1 MTLRAG
7 NLVTKLSVFVQAV
20 ANVSGLD
27 RGNWWLGTVD
37 YPTTLGHGSGGMMTN
52 SAISELPAKNLT
64 STRDIHAHRTA
75 RPRKPVS
82 RPSGR
87 ARSRRRS
94 SVFPK
99 IFTIA
104 VVFALSIGWLNRDD
118 NGLTPESGVG
128 YWFGIVGGSLML
140 LLLLYPLRKRVRT
153 FRVIGT
159 VTFWFRAHMILGIVG
174 PVLVLWHANF
184 RLGSINSSVA
194 LIAMLIVATSGVIG
208 RYLYSKIHLGLYGRK
223 AKVEQVVANAD
234 DLRKFILAHPSIS
247 DRMAAKLNTFAQHV
261 AAGPKGPFAGLISL
275 PIINLRAAILRKQLI
290 AYAQH
295 VISVEGKRRGRPQHI
310 QRLQLEGTTEFVTR
324 HIGAAKKAATFAF
337 YERLFG
343 LWHLFHVPLF
353 FFLVITAIVHV
364 FASHFY

>member
-1 MTLRAG
+1 
-7 NLVTKLSVFVQAV
+7 
-20 ANVSGLD
+20 
-27 RGNWWLGTVD
+27 
-37 YPTTLGHGSGGMMTN
+37 MMTN

-64 STRDIHAHRTA
+64 STRNIQAHRTA
-75 RPRKPVS
+75 RPRAAVA

-87 ARSRRRS
+87 ARSRRQTH
-94 SVFPK
+94 VFPK

-104 VVFALSIGWLNRDD
+104 VVVALTIGWLNRDD

-128 YWFGIVGGSLML
+128 YWLGIVGGSLML
-140 LLLLYPLRKRVRT
+140 LLLLYPLRKRVRS
-153 FRVIGT
+153 FRFIGT
-159 VTFWFRAHMILGIVG
+159 VTFYFRAHMILGIIG

-234 DLRKFILAHPSIS
+234 DLRKFILAHPSIA
-247 DRMAAKLNTFAQHV
+247 DRMVAQLNTFAQQV
-261 AAGPKGPFAGLISL
+261 ARGPKGPFAGLILL
-275 PIINLRAAILRKQLI
+275 PIVNVRASILRKQLI
-290 AYAQH
+290 AYAHH
-295 VISVEGKRRGRPQHI
+295 VITVEGKRRGRPRRI

-324 HIGAAKKAATFAF
+324 HITAAKKAATFAF

-353 FFLVITAIVHV
+353 FFLVITAIIHV
-364 FASHFY
+364 YFSHFY